1 MDVVISNMKK
11 VQRNINYKLKKISEN
26 KKEKKDFSDYKTK
39 YTLEER
45 KNQAKLIM
53 EKYPERFPIICE
65 VSQQLPSLDKHKY
78 LIPGDLKSETFI
90 FIIRKRINLPPEQA
104 MYFFINNK
112 VLVCSSTISQLYERH
127 KDDDGFLYIYACAE
141 STFG

>member
-90 FIIRKRINLPPEQA
+90 FIIRKRINLPSEQA

-112 VLVCSSTISQLYERH
+112 VMVCNTLISQIYEKY
-127 KDDDGFLYIYACAE
+127 KDEDGFLYIYACAE